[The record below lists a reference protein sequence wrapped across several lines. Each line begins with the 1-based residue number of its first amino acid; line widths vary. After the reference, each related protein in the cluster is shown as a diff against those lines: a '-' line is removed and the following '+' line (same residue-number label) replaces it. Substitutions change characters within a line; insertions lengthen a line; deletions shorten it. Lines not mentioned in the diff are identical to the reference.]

1 MIKKIILFTTFIF
14 SQAFSLT
21 INVPED
27 FLDIQDA
34 IDFSQDGDT
43 IFVSP
48 GVYFENI
55 NFNGKSIMLSSN
67 YIEDND
73 SLLIGVTIIDA
84 GNEGSVV
91 TFNSGENNNAILQG
105 FTLQN
110 GNGNDEDPDNN
121 GSFYTYGGGIYCE
134 NSDPLIKD
142 CIIQNNTANEGG
154 GAGIFCYDSSP
165 IFFGCTIKENE
176 TDDVGGGLYA
186 RDGSSPSFFDCIFM
200 DNTAEFGG
208 GCYLKSSSSPLM
220 ENVVFMQNN
229 ANNSGGGIG
238 LKDDANIEASN
249 LTISENLAEGLGGG
263 LYINNADP
271 TFSFALIVDNT
282 ASSGAGIYIRNN
294 SEIDLTNITLANNNA
309 GLYGGGV
316 YMRDNVTVNFTNSVL
331 WNNGSNQIYFRS
343 EGAEV
348 ELNVGYS
355 IVENN
360 QNGVETNNNGD
371 LNWLEGNLDSEPYFC
386 SSSTGN
392 YFVRENSPCHRWRSK
407 WKLDWLFICRMWPNK
422 FGSSLVCR
430 FQWRQYK

>member
-1 MIKKIILFTTFIF
+1 MIKKILLFTIFTFY
-14 SQAFSLT
+14 QAFSLT

-34 IDFSQDGDT
+34 IDSSQDGDT

-48 GVYFENI
+48 GVYSENI
-55 NFNGKSIMLSSN
+55 NFNGKSILVSSN
-67 YIEDND
+67 YLEDND

-154 GAGIFCYDSSP
+154 GAGIFCYDASP
-165 IFFGCTIKENE
+165 VFFGCTIKENE

-186 RDGSSPSFFDCIFM
+186 RDGSSPSFYDCVFF

-208 GCYLKSSSSPLM
+208 GCYLKSLSTPFM
-220 ENVVFMQNN
+220 ENVEFIQNT

-238 LKDDANIEASN
+238 LKDDANIEAEN
-249 LTISENLAEGLGGG
+249 LTISENIAEGLGGG

-271 TFSFALIVDNT
+271 TFSFT
-282 ASSGAGIYIRNN
+282 
-294 SEIDLTNITLANNNA
+294 
-309 GLYGGGV
+309 
-316 YMRDNVTVNFTNSVL
+316 FK
-331 WNNGSNQIYFRS
+331 
-343 EGAEV
+343 GAE
-348 ELNVGYS
+348 LTFIS
-355 IVENN
+355 QTLTCPLAIRSRRI
-360 QNGVETNNNGD
+360 
-371 LNWLEGNLDSEPYFC
+371 LEIF
-386 SSSTGN
+386 
-392 YFVRENSPCHRWRSK
+392 
-407 WKLDWLFICRMWPNK
+407 
-422 FGSSLVCR
+422 
-430 FQWRQYK
+430 

>member
-1 MIKKIILFTTFIF
+1 MIKKIINLIIYIF
-14 SQAFSLT
+14 SGAFSLT

-55 NFNGKSIMLSSN
+55 NFNGKSILVSSN

-121 GSFYTYGGGIYCE
+121 GSFFTYGGGIYCE

-165 IFFGCTIKENE
+165 IFFG
-176 TDDVGGGLYA
+176 
-186 RDGSSPSFFDCIFM
+186 F
-200 DNTAEFGG
+200 
-208 GCYLKSSSSPLM
+208 
-220 ENVVFMQNN
+220 
-229 ANNSGGGIG
+229 
-238 LKDDANIEASN
+238 
-249 LTISENLAEGLGGG
+249 
-263 LYINNADP
+263 
-271 TFSFALIVDNT
+271 LIVL
-282 ASSGAGIYIRNN
+282 
-294 SEIDLTNITLANNNA
+294 DLDLDLDLDADVSISIFKEFL
-309 GLYGGGV
+309 L
-316 YMRDNVTVNFTNSVL
+316 D
-331 WNNGSNQIYFRS
+331 I
-343 EGAEV
+343 
-348 ELNVGYS
+348 ELN
-355 IVENN
+355 
-360 QNGVETNNNGD
+360 
-371 LNWLEGNLDSEPYFC
+371 
-386 SSSTGN
+386 
-392 YFVRENSPCHRWRSK
+392 
-407 WKLDWLFICRMWPNK
+407 
-422 FGSSLVCR
+422 
-430 FQWRQYK
+430 